1 MGTSIRTDIQA
12 LRGVAVLAVLI
23 YHSGLSATPSGF
35 LGVDIFFVIS
45 GFLITGGLVQQRDLG
60 GVDLFAFYMRRARRL
75 LPASFTVFA
84 LVAVL
89 APMFLS
95 SAAMADLT
103 AQLWGAV
110 TYSINFVLAQQ
121 SSYFDIAA
129 EQKPLLHVWSLSLEE
144 QYYFLLPL
152 LIIASP
158 RRHLLAVVSSVTIVS
173 LLLCFL
179 RVFGETNTF
188 FLLPTRL
195 WELGIGSIGAMIA
208 VAPRWRALLV
218 YLCPLAALAVALILF
233 RSPDGGHPGWGAL
246 LTCVAT
252 LTLILGAPT
261 WLNAGALPRA
271 LAWVGDISYSL
282 YLVHWPLIVF
292 FRQAWMGENT
302 PAVSGFLIV
311 AAIGLSWLLYHFVEQ
326 PFRRPGRWQ
335 KPVVLAGAAIGMIA
349 IPASAYALAISPSS
363 TFRELFNRGLS
374 ERCEFADSFTAPPDC
389 MTARRPKV
397 LVWGDSFAMAV
408 VPGLAAQVG
417 AHGVAQATKS
427 VCGPTVGVAPIE
439 RVMKYGYGREWA
451 KGCLAFNDSV
461 IEFVRNTP
469 SIEYVVLS
477 SPLRQ
482 YIDQEGFGVLTRGD
496 SLIEERGSA
505 DALLAGLR
513 HTVEAVRRA
522 GRKVVLVA
530 PPPSANFNI
539 RTCLDRKS
547 EGRLVFGPFS
557 RCTVPVEAH
566 HRINAKVLAVLA
578 RMPSVIDLNVISL
591 EDALCDNGACKTQS
605 GDQPLYIDG
614 DHLSRGGSII
624 VAQRARLLER
634 VRSSAR

>member
-1 MGTSIRTDIQA
+1 MGSSIRTDIQA

-89 APMFLS
+89 SPMFLS

-103 AQLWGAV
+103 AQLLGAV

-121 SSYFDIAA
+121 SSYFDTAA

-158 RRHLLAVVSSVTIVS
+158 RRHLLTVVSSVTIVS

-195 WELGIGSIGAMIA
+195 WELGIGSIGAVIA
-208 VAPRWRALLV
+208 VAPRWRALLP

-233 RSPDGGHPGWGAL
+233 RSPGGVHPGWAAL

-302 PAVSGFLIV
+302 SAVSGFLIV
-311 AAIGLSWLLYHFVEQ
+311 AAIGLAWLLYHFVEQ

-335 KPVVLAGAAIGMIA
+335 KPVVLAGAAIGTIA
-349 IPASAYALAISPSS
+349 IPASAYALAISPSN

-374 ERCEFADSFTAPPDC
+374 ERCEFADSFTAPQDC
-389 MTARRPKV
+389 MTARQPKV
-397 LVWGDSFAMAV
+397 LVWGDSFAMAL
-408 VPGLAAQVG
+408 VPGLAAQLG
-417 AHGVAQATKS
+417 THGVAQATKS
-427 VCGPTVGVAPIE
+427 VCGPTVGVAPME

-469 SIEYVVLS
+469 SVEYVVLS

-482 YIDQEGFGVLTRGD
+482 YIDQQGFGVLTRGD
-496 SLIEERGSA
+496 GLIETPSSA

-513 HTVEAVRRA
+513 NTVEAVRRA
-522 GRKVVLVA
+522 GRKVVLIA
-530 PPPSANFNI
+530 PPPSASFNI

-557 RCTVPVEAH
+557 RCSVPVEAH
-566 HRINAKVLAVLA
+566 HRINAKVLAVLE
-578 RMPSVIDLNVISL
+578 RMASEIDLNVISL
-591 EDALCDNGACKTQS
+591 EDALCDNGTCETQS

-614 DHLSRGGSII
+614 DHLSQGGSVI

-634 VRSSAR
+634 VQSSAR